1 MRITRRQRRIDKM
14 IVGGAMT
21 VALMLTPALSA
32 NAATSASVGSQAHAD
47 PTIGEVQGI
56 AAQAQADPDSWVNLD
71 SNAVDA
77 LVDDYTAMALTPQSG
92 LNFSLAS
99 AEGFDIGNGISLL
112 KLPASDGQGVEEQ
125 TSISA
130 FFDASGN
137 LVGLTEFAFRA
148 NSENSGS
155 VKVWSDDQLLVDQ
168 VVTAPTSQ
176 TPEITTRSNAS
187 GSQLQTY
194 HKGDWW
200 GNFSQ
205 CLSNA
210 GVAAWVITGLS
221 IACSAVCVVTVGIGC
236 PVCLG
241 AASAGFGGT
250 VGFCIQ
256 QAGTNS

>member
-1 MRITRRQRRIDKM
+1 MRTTRRQRRVDKM

-32 NAATSASVGSQAHAD
+32 NAATIASVGSQIQAAS
-47 PTIGEVQGI
+47 EVQGI
-56 AAQAQADPDSWVNLD
+56 AGQAQADPDAWVALD
-71 SNAVDA
+71 SNAVDS
-77 LVDDYTAMALTPQSG
+77 LVDDYTALALTPHSG

-99 AEGFDIGNGISLL
+99 AQGFDIGNGISLL

-130 FFDASGN
+130 FFDASGK

-148 NSENSGS
+148 FSENSGS

-168 VVTAPTSQ
+168 VVTAPTS
-176 TPEITTRSNAS
+176 EIAEVATRSDAS
-187 GSQLQTY
+187 GAQPQAY
-194 HKGDWW
+194 QRGDWW

-205 CLSNA
+205 CMSNA

-236 PVCLG
+236 PLCLG

-256 QAGTNS
+256 QAGANS